1 MYAHP
6 RHLQLVRLLMA
17 VLVLA
22 GTVGA
27 FMSPSRAWATVERAV
42 ASPPVVDDALPG
54 TSCADVLGV
63 RCDRPSDS
71 TVGQGD
77 RVRSPTSPPAPV
89 PSGTAVGV
97 RSRIALLVFFGASA
111 SGLLLAL
118 ILLTNRSGT
127 RRFGGM
133 AAWAVGGLEVV
144 VVLCLVAAVG
154 TAVFRTSGS
163 DARVADSRFGVT
175 APAVDESFTPG
186 RAVVATAT
194 GAAVHVFDRPG
205 RRVAPRRTFANPWRV
220 PSDPPV
226 LEKLVFVVQRRSN
239 GWVNVLLPTRP
250 NGVTGWI
257 PLSEVSLSETPYW
270 IHIELSTRRLT
281 VLRDGTVIA
290 RDTVAIG
297 SPRTPTPTGTFFVT
311 ALLQAPRPN
320 TIYGP
325 YAFALSGFSSALT
338 AFNGGDGEL
347 GIHGNNDPSSLGNDV
362 THGCIRVSNAII
374 RALVGVVPLGAPV
387 EVVE

>member
-6 RHLQLVRLLMA
+6 RLLQLVRPLMA

-22 GTVGA
+22 GAVGA
-27 FMSPSRAWATVERAV
+27 VMSPSRAWATVERAV

-63 RCDRPSDS
+63 RCERPSDS
-71 TVGQGD
+71 AIGQGG
-77 RVRSPTSPPAPV
+77 RLQAPTSPPAPV
-89 PSGTAVGV
+89 PSGPAIGV

-111 SGLLLAL
+111 SGLLLAVIL
-118 ILLTNRSGT
+118 ITNRSGT

-133 AAWAVGGLEVV
+133 APWAMGGLEVV
-144 VVLCLVAAVG
+144 VVLFLVAAVG
-154 TAVFRTSGS
+154 AAVFGTSGS
-163 DARVADSRFGVT
+163 DSRVADTRSGLT

-194 GAAVHVFDRPG
+194 GSAVHVFDRPG
-205 RRVAPRRTFANPWRV
+205 RRATPRRTFANPWRV
-220 PSDPPV
+220 DSDPPV

-239 GWVNVLLPTRP
+239 GWVNALLPTRP
-250 NGVTGWI
+250 NGLTGWI

-281 VLRDGTVIA
+281 VIRDGTVIA

-325 YAFALSGFSSALT
+325 YAFALSGFSSVLT